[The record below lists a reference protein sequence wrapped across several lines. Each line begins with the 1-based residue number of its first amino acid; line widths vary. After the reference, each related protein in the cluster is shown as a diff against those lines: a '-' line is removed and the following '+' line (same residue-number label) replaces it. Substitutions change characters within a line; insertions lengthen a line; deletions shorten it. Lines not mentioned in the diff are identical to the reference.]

1 MTAGS
6 NPQEPTER
14 QGKEHRKGMDGFWSS
29 RCEYA
34 VGGCDDLACVCTCHD
49 MESFEF
55 EEPAD
60 V

>member
-1 MTAGS
+1 
-6 NPQEPTER
+6 
-14 QGKEHRKGMDGFWSS
+14 MDGFWSS